1 MPLRL
6 DDLDRLEAGPAEA
19 VGDELSRLPDVQ
31 RISGIGADARD
42 RAERLQLLDIG
53 VEVRRQVL
61 FDVVHLP
68 PSTLRTCPDIQ
79 PA

>member
-31 RISGIGADARD
+31 RVGGVGADARD

-53 VEVRRQVL
+53 VEVRREVL
-61 FDVVHLP
+61 
-68 PSTLRTCPDIQ
+68 LRRRSLAAVD
-79 PA
+79 AEDLAG